1 MAVQIYFQK
10 ICIQVKNVAQIIW
23 NQDPGFVYDDNTLEN
38 DFVILKL
45 GSPLEFNQDV
55 QPACL
60 PPSANYLD
68 INSSEDRCF
77 TSGWGSLQEGK
88 CVNCKSIEFFKNS
101 RNH

>member
-1 MAVQIYFQK
+1 M
-10 ICIQVKNVAQIIW
+10 
-23 NQDPGFVYDDNTLEN
+23 
-38 DFVILKL
+38 ILKL

-77 TSGWGSLQEGK
+77 TSGWGTLSEGK
-88 CVNCKSIEFFKNS
+88 YLTPY
-101 RNH
+101 